1 MSQDTMQFGKLS
13 IAKLP
18 VTEFE
23 SMLVKRL
30 ERRKLAKLRLANVHM
45 LRMPMGGKHFGG
57 CWVKPVAA

>member
-1 MSQDTMQFGKLS
+1 MQFGKLS

-23 SMLVKRL
+23 ALLVQRLHKRQH
-30 ERRKLAKLRLANVHM
+30 AKLRLASIKA
-45 LRMPMGGKHFGG
+45 LGMPMGGKHFGG